1 MKVIIEKNEDGA
13 GYIAYNIDVKGMVAI
28 GTGMT
33 IEETKSDF
41 ENSLKELAEDM
52 SPQQKEALI
61 TNPEY
66 QILG

>member
-1 MKVIIEKNEDGA
+1 MKVIIEKNEDGV
-13 GYIAYNIDVKGMVAI
+13 GYVAYNVDVKGIVAI

-41 ENSLKELAEDM
+41 ENSLKEMAEDM

-61 TNPEY
+61 SKPEY
-66 QILG
+66 QIL